1 MLEDRDYM
9 KQPEFGSRWPRRRFG
24 IQWSLTICF
33 LFAYAAVFF
42 IELLLPKSG
51 KYFYTY
57 FALSNEGLA
66 HGYVWQLLTYQFMH
80 SGFLHLFF
88 NGWAIYTFGLALEAD
103 LGAKRFAALMLSS
116 GIIGGVVQAAAG
128 LLSPAHF
135 GGSVVGASACAF
147 GLVAAFAS
155 LYPTRE
161 LTMLVFF
168 IIPVTLAARMLLI
181 ISAVLAVL
189 AIGLSFIAA
198 TGNVAHAAHLGGMA
212 MGWAFVRVNW
222 RRFLPSPKEAVRVRE
237 RRPQLQVLESPP
249 SKSLEGEVDAILDK
263 ISAHGLK
270 SLTAREHEILEAAR
284 KKL

>member
-1 MLEDRDYM
+1 MLENRDYM
-9 KQPEFGSRWPRRRFG
+9 RQPEFGSRWPRRRFG
-24 IQWSLTICF
+24 IQWSLTVCF
-33 LFAYAAVFF
+33 LIAYAAVFF
-42 IELLLPKSG
+42 AEQALPGSKD
-51 KYFYTY
+51 FLYTY

-66 HGYVWQLLTYQFMH
+66 HGYVWQLVTYQFMH

-88 NGWAIYTFGLALEAD
+88 NGWAIYTFGLTLESD
-103 LGAKRFAALMLSS
+103 LGARRFAALMLAS

-128 LLSPAHF
+128 FFLPAHF
-135 GGSVVGASACAF
+135 GGNVVGASACAF
-147 GLVAAFAS
+147 GLVAAFAA
-155 LYPTRE
+155 LYPARE

-181 ISAVLAVL
+181 ISAVIAVL
-189 AIGLSFIAA
+189 AIILTLFAA

-212 MGWAFVRVNW
+212 MGWAFVRLNW
-222 RRFLPSPKEAVRVRE
+222 RRFLPSKQEEMRPTE
-237 RRPQLQVLESPP
+237 RRPKLQVLETPP

-270 SLTAREHEILEAAR
+270 SLTSRERETLEAAR

>member
-9 KQPEFGSRWPRRRFG
+9 RQPEFGSRWPRRRFG
-24 IQWSLTICF
+24 IQWSLTVCF
-33 LFAYAAVFF
+33 LIAYAAVFF
-42 IELLLPKSG
+42 GGQALPGLQDFLDK
-51 KYFYTY
+51 Y

-80 SGFLHLFF
+80 AGFLHLFF
-88 NGWAIYTFGLALEAD
+88 NGWAIYTFGLALESD
-103 LGAKRFAALMLSS
+103 LGARRFAALMLSS

-128 LLSPAHF
+128 FFLPAHF
-135 GGSVVGASACAF
+135 GGNVVGASACAF
-147 GLVAAFAS
+147 GLVAAFAA

-181 ISAVLAVL
+181 ISASVAVL
-189 AIGLSFIAA
+189 AIVLTMFTS

-222 RRFLPSPKEAVRVRE
+222 RRFLPSPKEKMRPTE
-237 RRPQLQVLESPP
+237 RRPKLQVLES
-249 SKSLEGEVDAILDK
+249 SSAKSLEGDVDAVLDK

-270 SLTAREHEILEAAR
+270 SLTSREREILEAAR

>member
-42 IELLLPKSG
+42 IEMLLPKSG
-51 KYFYTY
+51 EFFYTY

-80 SGFLHLFF
+80 AGFLHLFF

-103 LGAKRFAALMLSS
+103 LGGKRFAGLMLSA
-116 GIIGGVVQAAAG
+116 GIIGGVLQSAVGFVWPHYFGAAG
-128 LLSPAHF
+128 
-135 GGSVVGASACAF
+135 VVGASACAF
-147 GLVAAFAS
+147 GLVAAFAA

-168 IIPVTLAARMLLI
+168 IIPVTLAARTLLYV
-181 ISAVLAVL
+181 SAALAL
-189 AIGLSFIAA
+189 IGFGLRWD
-198 TGNVAHAAHLGGMA
+198 NVAHAAHLGGMA

-222 RRFLPSPKEAVRVRE
+222 RHFLPPPKEITRSVE
-237 RRPQLQVLESPP
+237 RRPQLQVLETPP